1 MSEKN
6 AVPSGKESDETIF
19 YKNVP
24 DVVIRLSQKT
34 RYQYIRKGKVSILDA
49 YCDLI
54 YDYYM
59 KNKVSYR
66 DYAKNWCWD
75 RKIATAF
82 INCVGFRITTT
93 KNQHSKG
100 YLMKEKKGHQKNHHF
115 KKIEPALSNIFNKLQ
130 EKITSIKKK
139 KNHQNR
145 NKKKKKII
153 KNKKNNALFEEI
165 INYLNKTRKSKF
177 KATTKNTQWL
187 INSLLNQGFTIEDFK
202 KVIWIKCKQWE
213 DNEEFKKYLRPQTL
227 FSEKFESYLQEFC
240 DYKEGRSKKPQK
252 KEYEIHT

>member
-66 DYAKNWCWD
+66 DYAKNW
-75 RKIATAF
+75 
-82 INCVGFRITTT
+82 
-93 KNQHSKG
+93 
-100 YLMKEKKGHQKNHHF
+100 
-115 KKIEPALSNIFNKLQ
+115 
-130 EKITSIKKK
+130 
-139 KNHQNR
+139 
-145 NKKKKKII
+145 
-153 KNKKNNALFEEI
+153 
-165 INYLNKTRKSKF
+165 
-177 KATTKNTQWL
+177 
-187 INSLLNQGFTIEDFK
+187 
-202 KVIWIKCKQWE
+202 
-213 DNEEFKKYLRPQTL
+213 
-227 FSEKFESYLQEFC
+227 
-240 DYKEGRSKKPQK
+240 
-252 KEYEIHT
+252 